1 MRGHYSMGSSE
12 SILDADLSIL
22 FKSKSLDELT
32 NQLNQHVKKFIVDVD
47 DLVNRGIRSP
57 LFSMLYFVFR
67 QNGAKDWLSGLAL
80 SDKHIGR
87 AHTIQYHHIFPKSL
101 LHDANYDKKEI
112 NEIANMAFI
121 GGKTNRHILN
131 KEPVQYLE
139 KEVLE
144 KRGEDALTSQLIPL
158 NKEMWEMN
166 QYRAF
171 LVWRREAIAKTIN
184 EFMKR
189 FE

>member
-22 FKSKSLDELT
+22 FKKKNLDPLIK
-32 NQLNQHVKKFIVDVD
+32 QLHDHVKKFEIDSG
-47 DLVNRGIRSP
+47 DLTNKGIRSP
-57 LFSMLYFVFR
+57 FFSMLYFVLR
-67 QNGAKDWLSGLAL
+67 NNGAKDWISGLAL

-87 AHTIQYHHIFPKSL
+87 SHTIQYHHIFPKSL
-101 LHDANYDKKEI
+101 LRDKGHEKGEI
-112 NEIANMAFI
+112 NELSNMAFI

-131 KEPVQYLE
+131 KKPSIYLE

-144 KRGEDALTSQLIPL
+144 KRGEDALTLQLIPL
-158 NKEMWEMN
+158 NRSLWEIDKYKE
-166 QYRAF
+166 F
-171 LVWRREAIAKTIN
+171 LVCRREAIVTELNK
-184 EFMKR
+184 FMKK